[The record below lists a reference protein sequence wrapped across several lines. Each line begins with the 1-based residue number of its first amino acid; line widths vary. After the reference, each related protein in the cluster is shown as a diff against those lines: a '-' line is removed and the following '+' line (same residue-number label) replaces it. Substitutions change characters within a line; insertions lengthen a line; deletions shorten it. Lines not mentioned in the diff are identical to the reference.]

1 MLACRAIGKFCHL
14 CSIDF
19 LWHGHRVTQLG
30 KKFKHLFEK
39 MLHLSVVGCL
49 IVLFEQLF
57 ENLPQGQDKGFLKK
71 NLGEKQMGTFTV
83 TTGFNSMTSKS
94 IVNQS
99 LQAIPSG
106 RHAVIKLSRRGR
118 LARTLVVLS
127 LTVVMAAG
135 FASQSGAGQV
145 EASTAPS
152 YEIVVVA
159 PGETLWSVAAAYAS
173 GDVQGLVNEIRE
185 VNNLQ
190 GFDLQAGQRLRI
202 PTA

>member
-1 MLACRAIGKFCHL
+1 MSAL
-14 CSIDF
+14 
-19 LWHGHRVTQLG
+19 
-30 KKFKHLFEK
+30 
-39 MLHLSVVGCL
+39 
-49 IVLFEQLF
+49 
-57 ENLPQGQDKGFLKK
+57 
-71 NLGEKQMGTFTV
+71 TFN
-83 TTGFNSMTSKS
+83 TGFNSTASKS

-99 LQAIPSG
+99 LQANPSG
-106 RHAVIKLSRRGR
+106 RLTRRGR

-185 VNNLQ
+185 VNNLK
-190 GFDLQAGQRLRI
+190 GFDLQAGQKLRV
-202 PTA
+202 PLAS

>member
-1 MLACRAIGKFCHL
+1 
-14 CSIDF
+14 
-19 LWHGHRVTQLG
+19 VTQLG

-57 ENLPQGQDKGFLKK
+57 EHLPQGKTA
-71 NLGEKQMGTFTV
+71 GEKTMSTLTA

-94 IVNQS
+94 IVNQA
-99 LQAIPSG
+99 LQANPSG
-106 RHAVIKLSRRGR
+106 RLTRRGR

-145 EASTAPS
+145 EAGTAPS

-190 GFDLQAGQRLRI
+190 GFDLQAGQKLRI

>member
-1 MLACRAIGKFCHL
+1 MSTL
-14 CSIDF
+14 
-19 LWHGHRVTQLG
+19 TY
-30 KKFKHLFEK
+30 
-39 MLHLSVVGCL
+39 
-49 IVLFEQLF
+49 
-57 ENLPQGQDKGFLKK
+57 
-71 NLGEKQMGTFTV
+71 

-99 LQAIPSG
+99 LQANPSG
-106 RHAVIKLSRRGR
+106 SLTRRGR

-185 VNNLQ
+185 VNNLK
-190 GFDLQAGQRLRI
+190 GYDLQAGQRLRV
-202 PTA
+202 PNA

>member
-1 MLACRAIGKFCHL
+1 VNGKP
-14 CSIDF
+14 I
-19 LWHGHRVTQLG
+19 RPVARQL
-30 KKFKHLFEK
+30 E
-39 MLHLSVVGCL
+39 
-49 IVLFEQLF
+49 
-57 ENLPQGQDKGFLKK
+57 
-71 NLGEKQMGTFTV
+71 
-83 TTGFNSMTSKS
+83 
-94 IVNQS
+94 
-99 LQAIPSG
+99 
-106 RHAVIKLSRRGR
+106 LSRRGR

-185 VNNLQ
+185 VNNLK
-190 GFDLQAGQRLRI
+190 GFDLQAGQKLR
-202 PTA
+202 ALA

>member
-1 MLACRAIGKFCHL
+1 M
-14 CSIDF
+14 
-19 LWHGHRVTQLG
+19 
-30 KKFKHLFEK
+30 
-39 MLHLSVVGCL
+39 SVVGCL

-57 ENLPQGQDKGFLKK
+57 EHLPQGKTA
-71 NLGEKQMGTFTV
+71 GEKTMSTLTITSFGS
-83 TTGFNSMTSKS
+83 TTSGKS
-94 IVNQS
+94 IVNQGF
-99 LQAIPSG
+99 LTNDWQANPSG
-106 RHAVIKLSRRGR
+106 RLTRRGR

-185 VNNLQ
+185 VNNLK
-190 GFDLQAGQRLRI
+190 GYDLQAGQRLRV
-202 PTA
+202 PLGN

>member
-1 MLACRAIGKFCHL
+1 MSTLTINSFG
-14 CSIDF
+14 S
-19 LWHGHRVTQLG
+19 
-30 KKFKHLFEK
+30 
-39 MLHLSVVGCL
+39 
-49 IVLFEQLF
+49 
-57 ENLPQGQDKGFLKK
+57 
-71 NLGEKQMGTFTV
+71 
-83 TTGFNSMTSKS
+83 TTSGKS

-99 LQAIPSG
+99 LQANPSG
-106 RHAVIKLSRRGR
+106 RLTRRGR

-159 PGETLWSVAAAYAS
+159 PGETLWSVAAVYAS

-190 GFDLQAGQRLRI
+190 GFDLQAGQKLRI
-202 PTA
+202 PLAA

>member
-1 MLACRAIGKFCHL
+1 MSA
-14 CSIDF
+14 
-19 LWHGHRVTQLG
+19 VT
-30 KKFKHLFEK
+30 F
-39 MLHLSVVGCL
+39 
-49 IVLFEQLF
+49 
-57 ENLPQGQDKGFLKK
+57 
-71 NLGEKQMGTFTV
+71 
-83 TTGFNSMTSKS
+83 TTGFNSTASKS
-94 IVNQS
+94 IVNQGF
-99 LQAIPSG
+99 QANPSG
-106 RHAVIKLSRRGR
+106 RLTRRGR

-185 VNNLQ
+185 VNNLK
-190 GFDLQAGQRLRI
+190 GFDLQAGQKLRV
-202 PTA
+202 PLAS

>member
-1 MLACRAIGKFCHL
+1 
-14 CSIDF
+14 
-19 LWHGHRVTQLG
+19 
-30 KKFKHLFEK
+30 

-57 ENLPQGQDKGFLKK
+57 EHLPQGKTA
-71 NLGEKQMGTFTV
+71 GEKQMSTLTINSFGS
-83 TTGFNSMTSKS
+83 TTSGKS
-94 IVNQS
+94 IVNQA
-99 LQAIPSG
+99 LYANPSG
-106 RHAVIKLSRRGR
+106 RQTAVKLSRRGR

-190 GFDLQAGQRLRI
+190 GFDLQAGQKLRI
-202 PTA
+202 PLAA